1 MKTVQFE
8 GSELKII
15 EDEKVM
21 SVFPLGLSDTTK
33 YAEQGILTLSSGE
46 TNSVTLNS
54 IENIKGLVVDSANVV
69 EVSFNDIAGNPQAIS
84 GSNLILQGFAASG
97 FSVQNKFKELLRERV
112 VAMKLLYDEFTYG
125 EGIVLDLANN
135 IVSVTGDDTTEFL
148 ESLEVGMYFMGISII
163 NIDVANNL
171 FTIDTNSIGDGSISE
186 WNIRSGKTLIL
197 EGDPLTYSRLIGSP
211 RDSSVAF
218 MDDNSDDVIT
228 IAINKGSQEILY
240 GEYELGFAEMREM
253 SEVLDKLT
261 AEINASARMKL
272 VSCAYE
278 DGRAIIKSKLPGEV
292 NIQVKQSDPDD
303 LRYQLGFANA
313 TLELG
318 GEDFNNKT
326 LQLLSGGTTYTIE
339 ELNGNELTV
348 SSDIATYIQPK
359 EMVRIFDDTVSAE
372 CRYLVYE

>member
-69 EVSFNDIAGNPQAIS
+69 EVSFNDIAGKPQVVS

-261 AEINASARMKL
+261 AEINASARMEL
-272 VSCAYE
+272 VSCVYE